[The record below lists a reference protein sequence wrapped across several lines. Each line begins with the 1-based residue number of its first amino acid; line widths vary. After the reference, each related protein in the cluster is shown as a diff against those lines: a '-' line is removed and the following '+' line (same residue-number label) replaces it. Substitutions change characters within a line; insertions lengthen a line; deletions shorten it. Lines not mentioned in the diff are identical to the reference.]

1 MSGITPTGFVSK
13 TLEEI
18 IADFVAKQREKFGA
32 NVNVSS
38 ASILGQLN
46 AIYGTGLAELWEV
59 QRAGYY
65 ATRRSGSGAGLDQTY
80 RLVGVWRKV
89 GQKSQ
94 VALAVTLAAGFTLN
108 AGSVAQVSGNESARF
123 VTLAPVTNGGA
134 VPNTFLVNA
143 EAEFYGPTYG
153 YAGTITV
160 CSSPSASPAGWISV
174 TNPLDATVGSFAEGD
189 VPLRARGDL
198 AIAGQGEGEID
209 AIRKAVLDVS
219 GVQECVVED
228 NTNDFAV
235 NGIPA
240 HGIKV
245 VIFDGVSPVASD
257 SAVVAAIWSKLG
269 AGTPTSGADSSTVV
283 DSNGQVRTIYFDRA
297 TITDVYAIV
306 LIEKDPSL
314 YPSDGDALIK
324 QEIVSWADANLTIGK
339 KLYASRLKDLAF
351 NIDGVLSVPTV
362 YVGLAP
368 SPTSEAD
375 LVPGLLQKL
384 DLDTSRIEV
393 RLA

>member
-1 MSGITPTGFVSK
+1 MSGITPTGFESK
-13 TLEEI
+13 TVEEI

-80 RLVGVWRKV
+80 RLVGVWRDV
-89 GQKSQ
+89 GRKSQ
-94 VALAVTLAAGFTLN
+94 VALAVTLAAGFTLD

-123 VTLAPVTNGGA
+123 LTLAPVTNGGG

-174 TNPLDATVGSFAEGD
+174 TNPLDASVGYFAEGD
-189 VPLRARGDL
+189 VPFRSRGDI
-198 AIAGQGEGEID
+198 AVAGQGNGGID
-209 AIRKAVLDVS
+209 AIRKAVLDVP
-219 GVQECVVED
+219 GVQECVVEE
-228 NTNDFAV
+228 NTTDFEV
-235 NGIPA
+235 NGIPSK
-240 HGIKV
+240 GIKV

-257 SAVVAAIWSKLG
+257 AAVVAAIWSRRG
-269 AGTPTSGADSSTVV
+269 GGTPTSGAESSTVV

-297 TITDVYAIV
+297 LLTDVYVIV
-306 LIEKDPSL
+306 FIEKDSSI
-314 YPSDGDALIK
+314 YPSDGEALIK
-324 QEIVSWADANLTIGK
+324 QGIVEWSDANLTIGK
-339 KLYASRLKDLAF
+339 KFYASRIKDLTF
-351 NIDGVLSVPTV
+351 NVDGVLSVPTV
-362 YVGLAP
+362 YVGTSP

-375 LVPGLLQKL
+375 LVPGLLEKL

-393 RLA
+393 RIV